1 MGDDSKTSRPVA
13 PTTMRSLGTGSQ
25 FVTELR
31 AVADHTAIF
40 RDFTAGE
47 AAILAGYTQ
56 AYLAER
62 GTQLFAEG
70 QKGECLYLLLDGK
83 IDIFK
88 RDGEGELH
96 KIHTVKE
103 GKTLGEMSLFD
114 GLPFSASAIA
124 AEPTRVLV
132 MLKVRFE
139 KLAKEQPAVC
149 LKLVRGLAW
158 LMSLRLRQTTGVL
171 LDHLD

>member
-1 MGDDSKTSRPVA
+1 MVDDSGTSRPSSPA
-13 PTTMRSLGTGSQ
+13 TMRSLGSGGQ
-25 FVTELR
+25 FVTQLR
-31 AVADHTAIF
+31 GVADSTPVF
-40 RDFTAGE
+40 RDFSPGE
-47 AAILAGYTQ
+47 ATTIANYTQ

-70 QKGECLYLLLDGK
+70 QKGECLYLLLDGR
-83 IDIFK
+83 IDLFK
-88 RDGEGELH
+88 QSGDGELH
-96 KIHTVKE
+96 KIHSVKA
-103 GKTLGEMSLFD
+103 GKTLGEMSLLD
-114 GLPFSASAIA
+114 GLSFSATAIA

-132 MLKVRFE
+132 MVKARFE